1 MALNTKEK
9 ELGSYI
15 GKLLRDHF
23 GKGPGSVFAAIS
35 HPYVTVYIK
44 DFLTPMENKLLD
56 SEQDKYV
63 QKIRDMLM
71 EKLIE
76 EIKAYIKL
84 NIDIEIEEFYYD
96 WNLSTHTGMFTGIAA
111 DSLEDSSTYPNQQ
124 DVHNEIIKVSIKA
137 EKAPGNVYSS
147 LLNPRTLIV
156 VRKRILTSI
165 EKEIIQLGYPEILT
179 LAKRNLEKGLIDE
192 HKNQLQSF
200 LDADFED
207 IFASWDFDRDK
218 SVFLFILK
226 PNHS

>member
-15 GKLLRDHF
+15 GKILRDHF

-35 HPYVTVYIK
+35 YPYVTVYIK

-56 SEQDKYV
+56 SEQEKYV

-71 EKLIE
+71 ETLIE

-84 NIDIEIEEFYYD
+84 NIDMEISEFYYD
-96 WNLSTHTGMFTGIAA
+96 WNLSTHTGMFSGIAA
-111 DSLEDSSTYPNQQ
+111 GSQKNSSTYLNQLG
-124 DVHNEIIKVSIKA
+124 VHNEIIEVSIKA
-137 EKAPGNVYSS
+137 EKAPVNVYSC

-156 VRKRILTSI
+156 VRSGILTAI
-165 EKEIIQLGYPEILT
+165 EKEIIKIGYPEILT
-179 LAKRNLEKGLIDE
+179 LAKRNLEKGILDE
-192 HKNQLQSF
+192 HKNQLQSL
-200 LDADFED
+200 LDADFENT
-207 IFASWDFDRDK
+207 FTSWDFDRDK

-226 PNHS
+226 PHNP